1 MKIELILPNS
11 SRMSDEN
18 KFPRPTRDI
27 VMDRIKALD
36 REFSYLSL
44 KEVQAEWDNIYA
56 LGPMVDLPTRGLK
69 MMSDLKSKI
78 REHQLLIE
86 FIN

>member
-1 MKIELILPNS
+1 
-11 SRMSDEN
+11 MSDEH

-27 VMDRIKALD
+27 VMERIIALKRD
-36 REFSYLSL
+36 FPFLSL
-44 KEVQAEWDNIYA
+44 KEIQAEWDNIYN
-56 LGPMVDLPTRGLK
+56 LCPMMDLPTQGLK

-78 REHQLLIE
+78 REHNLLIE

>member
-1 MKIELILPNS
+1 
-11 SRMSDEN
+11 MSDEH

-27 VMDRIKALD
+27 IMDRIKALD
-36 REFSYLSL
+36 RDFSYLSL
-44 KEVQAEWDNIYA
+44 KQVEAEWNNIYN
-56 LGPMVDLPTRGLK
+56 LCPMMDLPTRGLK

-78 REHQLLIE
+78 REHNLLIE